1 MATIPRGVQ
10 EISWKN
16 KHTKGTQIRYRVR
29 VNRKKDNIKVDEL
42 FDTLKDAIDF
52 LNDTKSKKG
61 IVKIIELTEQEKEE
75 NRKMN
80 EFINSPPFSY
90 YVDTYIKSYIN
101 IKDDGSEL
109 KKRNIKSDT
118 SRIKT
123 ILNTELEH
131 VPDVFSNL
139 PTMLLTASKNQFKK
153 RQLKSFKLEEID
165 DVVITNYIKERLR
178 AEEGKK
184 IPSLGTV
191 KREVDTLSVIFN
203 KIRYIDKKA
212 FKEKLHGM
220 NPCATYDRSL
230 LEGFDVR
237 IKQRIKPELE
247 DKIIETLK
255 AFENKEMLLIFG
267 LAMATGMRRSELLRI
282 KWEDIDKENRIVKLY
297 NTKGRKLK
305 GRDVHLNDAAI
316 SVIETIPKIDDKL
329 FHYTIDG
336 FAANWTKIKKRSGFK
351 EVRWHD
357 TRREFVTKVLL
368 SLKSSIV
375 ITEMLGM
382 KDVKHFEKSYM
393 EEESN
398 LESQKGLMKSIGNE
412 DVKVTKGYFVNK

>member
-29 VNRKKDNIKVDEL
+29 VNRQKDNIKVDEL
-42 FDTLKDAIDF
+42 FDTLKEAIDF

-61 IVKIIELTEQEKEE
+61 IVKINALTREE
-75 NRKMN
+75 EEERQKFND
-80 EFINSPPFSY
+80 FVTSPPFSY
-90 YVDTYIKSYIN
+90 YVDIYIKSYIE
-101 IKDDGSEL
+101 IKDDGTEL
-109 KKRNIKSDT
+109 KKRNIKSDI
-118 SRIKT
+118 SRLNT
-123 ILNTELEH
+123 ILKTELEH
-131 VPDVFSNL
+131 IPDVFANL
-139 PTMLLTASKNQFKK
+139 PTMMLRASKGQFKK
-153 RQLKSFKLEEID
+153 RQLSLFKLEEID

-178 AEEGKK
+178 AEDGKK

-203 KIRYIDKKA
+203 KIRYLDKKA
-212 FKEKLHGM
+212 FLEKLKGI
-220 NPCATYDRSL
+220 NPCLTYDRSL
-230 LEGFDVR
+230 LDGFDVR

-282 KWEDIDKENRIVKLY
+282 EWKDIDKENRIVKLY
-297 NTKGRKLK
+297 KTKGRKLK
-305 GRDVHLNDAAI
+305 GRDVHLNDAALA
-316 SVIETIPKIDDKL
+316 VIETIPKIDEKL

-357 TRREFVTKVLL
+357 TRREFITKILL

-382 KDVKHFEKSYM
+382 SDVKHFEKSYM

-398 LESQKGLMKSIGNE
+398 LDSQTGLMKSIGNE
-412 DVKVTKGYFVNK
+412 DVKVTKGYFVSK